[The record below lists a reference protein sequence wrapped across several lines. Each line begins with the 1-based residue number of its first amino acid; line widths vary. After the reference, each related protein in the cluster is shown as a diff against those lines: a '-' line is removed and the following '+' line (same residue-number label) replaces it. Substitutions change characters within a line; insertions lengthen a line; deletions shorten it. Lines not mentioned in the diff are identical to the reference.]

1 MEKKKYPWTRQRL
14 ISAVIL
20 FTFLLFPVVIN
31 FLSPYIIIDGAFQGI
46 ITGSF
51 ILFVL
56 LFISSLFLGR
66 LWYSW
71 VCPAA
76 ELQEAFFA
84 ANNKPVKG
92 KRIDWIKWVIWVLWI
107 EVIVLGV
114 ITAGGLTKIAP
125 LHLTESGISVD
136 EPGKYMIFYIVIGSV
151 FCLAVFFGRRTF
163 FHTMWWMS
171 PFMIIGR
178 KISNLFNLPRLRLIA
193 DQEKCINCKKCT
205 QVCTMSLDVNGM
217 VQSGN
222 MENTEYILC
231 GNGIDACPE
240 EVIHYTFK
248 PKLN

>member
-125 LHLTESGISVD
+125 LHFRIECIRYF
-136 EPGKYMIFYIVIGSV
+136 PYFPIVP
-151 FCLAVFFGRRTF
+151 C
-163 FHTMWWMS
+163 
-171 PFMIIGR
+171 
-178 KISNLFNLPRLRLIA
+178 RLHPDSL
-193 DQEKCINCKKCT
+193 CKL
-205 QVCTMSLDVNGM
+205 V
-217 VQSGN
+217 
-222 MENTEYILC
+222 
-231 GNGIDACPE
+231 
-240 EVIHYTFK
+240 YTFY
-248 PKLN
+248 N